1 MICRTCGQPLPEG
14 AENCPSCGASKKSSI
29 ANEVSNF
36 VDNAIGQQGMA
47 PVSAGLTRITNYAGI
62 LIVLVILIIEA
73 VFFTFAVMHGLP
85 FYIAVVFMGITVIFL
100 ALFLNSNRRISKINF
115 SNPKEEY
122 SSDLQKV
129 YGKRAVTEISGTT
142 LFGDSPVKLDA
153 GELVIGVL
161 APVYRFQKEF
171 TGPSGVSAEKYTEN
185 SIIIT
190 NRRIMF
196 ITLPL
201 AGQGLLIKGSSQDMW
216 NDILKRNT
224 IKEMASRALETLKS
238 GGTLDHFPN
247 DYWTSRE
254 LLEEVQYV
262 KVVGPMKF
270 GSAGAVGFKVM
281 NSKKLR
287 YSLVDLDGLEVL
299 INDLHA
305 VKKHVI

>member
-1 MICRTCGQPLPEG
+1 MICRNCGQPLTEG
-14 AENCPSCGASKKSSI
+14 AENCPSCGASIKSSI
-29 ANEVSNF
+29 TKGISSF
-36 VDNAIGQQGMA
+36 VDNAIGEQGMA
-47 PVSAGLTRITNYAGI
+47 PVNAGLTRITNSVGI
-62 LIVLVILIIEA
+62 FIILVILFIEA

-85 FYIAVVFMGITVIFL
+85 YYLAIVFIGFTVLLL
-100 ALFLNSNRRISKINF
+100 ALFLYSNRRIKKINY

-122 SSDLQKV
+122 SSDLQKA
-129 YGKRAVTEISGTT
+129 YGKKAITEVMGTN

-153 GELVIGVL
+153 GELAVAAL
-161 APVYRFQKEF
+161 SPVYRFQKEF

-185 SIIIT
+185 TIVIT
-190 NRRIMF
+190 NRRVIF

-201 AGQGLLIKGSSQDMW
+201 PGQGLLIRGGSQDVW
-216 NDILKRNT
+216 NDILKRKT

-238 GGTLDHFPN
+238 GGSLDHFPN
-247 DYWTSRE
+247 DYWASRE

-270 GSAGAVGFKVM
+270 ASAGAVGFKVM

-299 INDLHA
+299 INELHA